1 MCAIFNHIDLNPHIY
16 HLKDMKIKLFEYSG
30 KDDFIN
36 SFKKKLEKIENDY
49 KKINEAQD
57 KLDFN

>member
-1 MCAIFNHIDLNPHIY
+1 
-16 HLKDMKIKLFEYSG
+16 MKIKLFEYSG